1 MILALYTSSD
11 YNLSMCRV
19 LFPSILSDICFGRNE
34 YCKRRKGSHSVNTG
48 DMVIVLAFC
57 HFPHGPRLVYQV
69 LFNSLLYFQGYAPDK
84 LNIAK
89 IRKGSHSVN
98 SGDMV
103 IVLAFCHFPHGPL
116 VVNQV
121 SFHSLVYFQRYS
133 PDKLFIAKIK
143 KGSKSVNTVDRV
155 MHLSSCT
162 FFDNP
167 LSIYQVSINSH
178 VNFERY
184 APDKLFMAKIEKGSN
199 SVNTVDMIMNLA

>member
-1 MILALYTSSD
+1 MIILALYTSSD

-19 LFPSILSDICFGRNE
+19 LFPSILSEICSGQTE
-34 YCKRRKGSHSVNTG
+34 YCKRRKGSHSVNT
-48 DMVIVLAFC
+48 
-57 HFPHGPRLVYQV
+57 
-69 LFNSLLYFQGYAPDK
+69 
-84 LNIAK
+84 
-89 IRKGSHSVN
+89 
-98 SGDMV
+98 GDMV

-121 SFHSLVYFQRYS
+121 SFHSLVYFQTYS

-167 LSIYQVSINSH
+167 LSMYQVSINSH
-178 VNFERY
+178 ENFERC
-184 APDKLFMAKIEKGSN
+184 AADKLFMAKLKRE
-199 SVNTVDMIMNLA
+199 VTP